1 MKEETKSKLIEV
13 AEQLIQLLKEDS
25 QPVESESV
33 ESKPLTDID
42 WKIFPA
48 GSKFTATIDGYTVSG
63 RIQKENEYIYL
74 CQDRKEGAYCIDKL
88 GYRYSWY
95 IGGGGDNG
103 IECDRVQ
110 ILSLEVDPEFEA
122 YEPKLININDEYEA
136 TIYPGFIKVGCQK
149 ISNEIVREIASNLV
163 EENNK

>member
-1 MKEETKSKLIEV
+1 MKKETKSKLIEV

-25 QPVESESV
+25 QPVES
-33 ESKPLTDID
+33 KPVQLNID
-42 WKIFPA
+42 WKIFPV

-63 RIQKENEYIYL
+63 RIQKEHEHIYL
-74 CQDRKEGAYCIDKL
+74 CQDYREGAYCTDKL
-88 GYRYSWY
+88 GYRYSWT
-95 IGGGGDNG
+95 IGYGVDND
-103 IECDRVQ
+103 IEASRVQ
-110 ILSLEVDPEFEA
+110 ILSLEVDPEFEV

-136 TIYPGFIKVGCQK
+136 AIYPGFIKVGCQT